1 MRIQTNG
8 LPDHC
13 LPLGNN
19 TLSESLIDIQ
29 FVYSP
34 VPQTTFRKP
43 NTVMDLNH
51 FVCDFDQSDESRIP
65 KDSGY
70 VNLGDYSPSIT
81 NMVGVAINGV
91 PMFNG
96 NGPNNTDFFYP
107 Q

>member
-1 MRIQTNG
+1 M
-8 LPDHC
+8 
-13 LPLGNN
+13 
-19 TLSESLIDIQ
+19 
-29 FVYSP
+29 
-34 VPQTTFRKP
+34 TTFRKP
-43 NTVMDLNH
+43 NTVEDLNH

-70 VNLGDYSPSIT
+70 VNLGDYSLSIT

-96 NGPNNTDFFYP
+96 NGPSNTDYFYP